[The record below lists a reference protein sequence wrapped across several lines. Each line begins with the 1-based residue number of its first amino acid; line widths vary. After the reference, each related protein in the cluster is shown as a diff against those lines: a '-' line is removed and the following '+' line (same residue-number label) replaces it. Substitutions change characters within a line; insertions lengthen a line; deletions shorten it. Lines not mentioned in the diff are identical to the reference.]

1 MQYEKK
7 IEEIFARHPS
17 VQVSGFSGRAYKA
30 GIESMIAFDSALGS
44 PWKSFP
50 CIHVAGTNGKG
61 SVSSMLAAS
70 LASNGLRVGLYTSPH
85 LIDFRERIKI
95 LTNNGGEDLCPP
107 RPCHPRYYTG
117 DTPEAPSGL
126 SPFPYLSSPN
136 TRAGRASDDAFIP
149 YAHHLP
155 GQGEHSLLISKE
167 EVMEFLERYEKE
179 IETLSFFEITT
190 GMAFWWFERQKVDV
204 AVIEVGLGGRLDSTN
219 VIIPELSVIT
229 SIGLDHCSMLGDTR
243 AEIAAEKAGIFK
255 KGIPA
260 LVWGH
265 DPETDSVFEKQAK
278 EVGAD
283 LHFADEMVQPVHLD
297 GMDLRGEYQDLNVR
311 TTLAALQLLGINP
324 DFDAIRNTAK
334 ITSLRGRWEIL
345 QENPTVI
352 CDIGHNPPAL
362 AHNFGQ
368 LTSTECPLII
378 VYGIMAD
385 KALDDIA
392 PLMPSRARYI
402 LCAPDT
408 PRALPVTELHKRLSA
423 LRPELNLS
431 VSPSVKD
438 AVSSALELASPDT
451 IIYIGGSTFVV
462 AEAIH

>member
-30 GIESMIAFDSALGS
+30 GIEGMIAFDSALGS
-44 PWKSFP
+44 PWKSFR

-61 SVSSMLAAS
+61 SVSSMLASS
-70 LASNGLRVGLYTSPH
+70 LAASGLRVGLFTSPH
-85 LIDFRERIKI
+85 LLDFRERIKI
-95 LTNNGGEDLCPP
+95 ISNNCGEDLCPP
-107 RPCHPRYYTG
+107 KPCRPRRGRGGTMS
-117 DTPEAPSGL
+117 EANGEVEFSGPSGPL
-126 SPFPYLSSPN
+126 NETFRRAEVFP
-136 TRAGRASDDAFIP
+136 
-149 YAHHLP
+149 
-155 GQGEHSLLISKE
+155 LLISKV

-179 IETLSFFEITT
+179 IESLSFFEITT
-190 GMAFWWFERQKVDV
+190 GMAFWWFGRQKVDV

-219 VIIPELSVIT
+219 VITPELSVVT
-229 SIGLDHCSMLGDTR
+229 SIGLDHCAMLGDTR

-255 KGIPA
+255 KGVPA

-265 DPETDSVFEKQAK
+265 DSETDAVFTKHAQQ
-278 EVGAD
+278 VGAD

-297 GMDLRGEYQDLNVR
+297 GMDLRGDYQDANVR
-311 TTLAALQLLGINP
+311 TVLAALKLLGIEAN
-324 DFDAIRNTAK
+324 FDAIKNTAK
-334 ITSLRGRWEIL
+334 ITGLRGRWEIL
-345 QENPTVI
+345 QENPAVI

-362 AHNFGQ
+362 AQNFRQ
-368 LTSTECPLII
+368 LVETGRPLII

-392 PLMPSRARYI
+392 PLMPGSARYI

-408 PRALPVTELHKRLSA
+408 ERALPVAELHKRLCA
-423 LRPELNLS
+423 LRPDLNLS
-431 VSPSVKD
+431 VAPSVKD
-438 AVSSALELASPDT
+438 AVASALKQATPDT

-462 AEAIH
+462 AEAIK

>member
-44 PWKSFP
+44 PWKSFR

-70 LASNGLRVGLYTSPH
+70 LASSGLRVGLYTSPH
-85 LIDFRERIKI
+85 LLDFRERIKLI
-95 LTNNGGEDLCPP
+95 
-107 RPCHPRYYTG
+107 
-117 DTPEAPSGL
+117 
-126 SPFPYLSSPN
+126 PN
-136 TRAGRASDDAFIP
+136 
-149 YAHHLP
+149 
-155 GQGEHSLLISKE
+155 ELISKE

-190 GMAFWWFERQKVDV
+190 GMAFWWFGRQKVDV

-219 VIIPELSVIT
+219 VITPILSVVT
-229 SIGLDHCSMLGDTR
+229 SIGLDHCAMLGETR
-243 AEIAAEKAGIFK
+243 AEIAREKAGIFK
-255 KGIPA
+255 PGVPA

-265 DPETDSVFEKQAK
+265 DKETDEVFVGYAR

-283 LHFADEMVQPVHLD
+283 LHFADEMVQPVRLD
-297 GMDLRGEYQDLNVR
+297 GMDLRGDYQDANVR
-311 TTLAALQLLGINP
+311 TTLAALTIVGIEP
-324 DFDAIRNTAK
+324 DLDAIRNTAK
-334 ITSLRGRWEIL
+334 ITGLRGRWEIL
-345 QENPTVI
+345 QENPTII

-362 AHNFGQ
+362 AQNFRQ
-368 LTSTECPLII
+368 LEESGKPLVI

-402 LCAPDT
+402 LCSPAT
-408 PRALPVTELHKRLSA
+408 PRALPVDILYERLHTLRPDLNLQISKSVSDAVASA
-423 LRPELNLS
+423 LQQSTPE
-431 VSPSVKD
+431 
-438 AVSSALELASPDT
+438 T
-451 IIYIGGSTFVV
+451 IVYVGGSTFVI
-462 AEAIH
+462 AEYLQSAV